1 MLRFILLLISLA
13 ASIFTFAMLIR
24 LVLRWATAWDQKIC
38 NKLNSSFTGY
48 KWHIRIPLSVGVIPE
63 YLYFLVLGR
72 KSYFNTN
79 WWALRIASYLSLLI
93 FTAVLFNHNAVRA
106 YYSLSTISELGISAY
121 FTSGSA
127 FWYLNMVNILY
138 LVLFTLISVESIRM
152 HKWLAPLRIFM
163 YTFMSIGMA
172 MISLAVLILIIAL
185 SLLYIAYRIV
195 KFFMS
200 SRKRN
205 RRNDD
210 DDDDDNDNEN
220 PTENLNNA
228 YRRFRAELY
237 AWEDERRLNPPARKI
252 KKEKPVIKRKR
263 PKIERKP
270 KTKPEPKDDEIPR
283 IYPD

>member
-13 ASIFTFAMLIR
+13 ASIFTLAMFIR
-24 LVLRWATAWDQKIC
+24 FMLRWATAWDQKIC

-72 KSYFNTN
+72 KNYFNTN

-93 FTAVLFNHNAVRA
+93 FIAVLFDHSAVRA

-121 FTSGSA
+121 FNSGSA

-138 LVLFTLISVESIRM
+138 LALFALISIESIRM
-152 HKWLAPLRIFM
+152 HKWRASIRIFM

-172 MISLAVLILIIAL
+172 MISLAVLILVIAL
-185 SLLYIAYRIV
+185 SLLYIAYRII

-200 SRKRN
+200 SRKRI

-210 DDDDDNDNEN
+210 DDDDDGDN

-237 AWEDERRLNPPARKI
+237 AWEDERRLNPPVRTNKR
-252 KKEKPVIKRKR
+252 EKPVIKRKR